1 MSMADP
7 DFTGKRAVTKLTI
20 LLAARLGVEIDQGD
34 VEGLIRKDWEKI
46 SCLAH
51 SAHNYLCPKPKSA
64 HGDLTNQS
72 LQQDMPQYDG
82 QRTSYRGSR

>member
-1 MSMADP
+1 MGMADP

-34 VEGLIRKDWEKI
+34 VEGMIRKDWEKL

-51 SAHNYLCPKPKSA
+51 SAHAARWPRARLEVARRASA
-64 HGDLTNQS
+64 LAARYVRVRRCCDL
-72 LQQDMPQYDG
+72 
-82 QRTSYRGSR
+82 